1 MKELCPKTG
10 GGKKKGRKRKKWK
23 ERKKKTARNFIQST
37 VKANG
42 EGMKA
47 TDL

>member
-1 MKELCPKTG
+1 MPQNGWGQKERKKEKKVE
-10 GGKKKGRKRKKWK
+10 KKK
-23 ERKKKTARNFIQST
+23 KKKTARNFIQST

>member
-1 MKELCPKTG
+1 MPQNGWGQKE
-10 GGKKKGRKRKKWK
+10 RKKEK
-23 ERKKKTARNFIQST
+23 KVERKKKKKTARNFIQST